1 MLQIH
6 ETLDFGHLEALFHDK
21 QCVLGGCES
30 PWGGQLKRTLSISCL
45 HLGAG
50 LSSLS
55 GPGTHGASTDSS
67 LLREEGLCLEAQ
79 DVPRGPSVEQH
90 GKGRVRSWGIW

>member
-1 MLQIH
+1 MVSRVPWEGLTVTWRRKLKG
-6 ETLDFGHLEALFHDK
+6 TLA
-21 QCVLGGCES
+21 
-30 PWGGQLKRTLSISCL
+30 TCL

-67 LLREEGLCLEAQ
+67 LLREEGSCLELQ

>member
-1 MLQIH
+1 MVSRVPWEGLRVTWRRKLKG
-6 ETLDFGHLEALFHDK
+6 TLA
-21 QCVLGGCES
+21 
-30 PWGGQLKRTLSISCL
+30 TCL